1 MAHPTPLFEPVQQSM
16 LRIIRSARSRLSR
29 EHSVDEEKAR
39 SGIISQ
45 SLVDR
50 PPKRSSTTSSFGG
63 IGRHRLTR
71 SRSSLDSASLGQGSS
86 ENVAPEKYSNPPSS
100 LCGGVLGDVTN
111 VTKSSVVPAFVSDVN
126 VEKAS
131 ILPPTEPGPAL
142 PLPSPGAA
150 LITHSYQQLELESDV
165 RHADDPQYVLEYMLD
180 IQRVLHREEVLCTAS
195 PGYMDRQAH
204 VNAKMRGILVDWL
217 VSVQQKYKLKA
228 ETLFLAINLI
238 DRYLEVRATARRH
251 LQLVGVTAML
261 IAAKF
266 EEMYPPQISDF
277 VYVTDKAYSKE
288 DIVKM
293 EVTML
298 TALDFK
304 ICRPTPV
311 TFLERYQNVNGCTE
325 AHRDLAQYL
334 LELTLVEYSM
344 LKYSPSRLAA
354 AAVLLSNK
362 LLRRQPSWKPAAV
375 KHTHFTE
382 QMLKECAKE
391 MCGLVENAEHSS
403 LQAVRKKFSQL
414 KYHSVAKISFTHA
427 PTHSLPMDEAHTSR
441 ESRRSSTG
449 GATMHRRSLGGGTS
463 QDNGQVPIETVATLN

>member
-1 MAHPTPLFEPVQQSM
+1 
-16 LRIIRSARSRLSR
+16 
-29 EHSVDEEKAR
+29 
-39 SGIISQ
+39 
-45 SLVDR
+45 
-50 PPKRSSTTSSFGG
+50 
-63 IGRHRLTR
+63 
-71 SRSSLDSASLGQGSS
+71 
-86 ENVAPEKYSNPPSS
+86 
-100 LCGGVLGDVTN
+100 
-111 VTKSSVVPAFVSDVN
+111 
-126 VEKAS
+126 
-131 ILPPTEPGPAL
+131 
-142 PLPSPGAA
+142 
-150 LITHSYQQLELESDV
+150 
-165 RHADDPQYVLEYMLD
+165 
-180 IQRVLHREEVLCTAS
+180 
-195 PGYMDRQAH
+195 MDRQAH

-238 DRYLEVRATARRH
+238 DRYLELRCTARRH

-266 EEMYPPQISDF
+266 EEMYPPQICDF

-288 DIVKM
+288 DITKM

-334 LELTLVEYSM
+334 LELTLVEYNM

-362 LLRRQPSWKPAAV
+362 LLGRQPSWKPAAV

-391 MCGLVENAEHSS
+391 MCGLVEHAEHSP

-414 KYHSVAKISFTHA
+414 KYHSVAKISFMPA
-427 PTHSLPMDEAHTSR
+427 PATVADEQGHTS
-441 ESRRSSTG
+441 SRRSTG
-449 GATMHRRSLGGGTS
+449 GATTHRRSLGGGGN
-463 QDNGQVPIETVATLN
+463 QDNGQYTMDTISTLN

>member
-1 MAHPTPLFEPVQQSM
+1 
-16 LRIIRSARSRLSR
+16 
-29 EHSVDEEKAR
+29 
-39 SGIISQ
+39 
-45 SLVDR
+45 
-50 PPKRSSTTSSFGG
+50 
-63 IGRHRLTR
+63 
-71 SRSSLDSASLGQGSS
+71 LGHGSS
-86 ENVAPEKYSNPPSS
+86 ENAAPEKYTNPPSS
-100 LCGGVLGDVTN
+100 LGGGVLGDVTN
-111 VTKSSVVPAFVSDVN
+111 LAKSSVVQAYVSDITA
-126 VEKAS
+126 EKAS
-131 ILPPTEPGPAL
+131 VLPPTEPGPAI
-142 PLPSPGAA
+142 PFPSTGAA
-150 LITHSYQQLELESDV
+150 LITHANYQQLELESDL
-165 RHADDPQYVLEYMLD
+165 RHADDHQYVLEYLHV
-180 IQRVLHREEVLCTAS
+180 IHRVLHREEVLHTAS

-238 DRYLEVRATARRH
+238 DRYLELRATARRH

-391 MCGLVENAEHSS
+391 MCGLVENAEHNS

-427 PTHSLPMDEAHTSR
+427 PTSSISIDEAHTS
-441 ESRRSSTG
+441 SRRSSTG
-449 GATMHRRSLGGGTS
+449 GSTTHRRSLGGAGN
-463 QDNGQVPIETVATLN
+463 QDNGQFALDTVATLN

>member
-1 MAHPTPLFEPVQQSM
+1 
-16 LRIIRSARSRLSR
+16 
-29 EHSVDEEKAR
+29 
-39 SGIISQ
+39 
-45 SLVDR
+45 
-50 PPKRSSTTSSFGG
+50 
-63 IGRHRLTR
+63 
-71 SRSSLDSASLGQGSS
+71 
-86 ENVAPEKYSNPPSS
+86 
-100 LCGGVLGDVTN
+100 
-111 VTKSSVVPAFVSDVN
+111 
-126 VEKAS
+126 
-131 ILPPTEPGPAL
+131 
-142 PLPSPGAA
+142 
-150 LITHSYQQLELESDV
+150 
-165 RHADDPQYVLEYMLD
+165 
-180 IQRVLHREEVLCTAS
+180 
-195 PGYMDRQAH
+195 
-204 VNAKMRGILVDWL
+204 
-217 VSVQQKYKLKA
+217 LKA
-228 ETLFLAINLI
+228 DTLFLAINLI
-238 DRYLEVRATARRH
+238 DRYLELRATARRH

-304 ICRPTPV
+304 VCRPTPM

-375 KHTHFTE
+375 KHTRFTE

-427 PTHSLPMDEAHTSR
+427 PTYSLPHDEAPSQAHFS
-441 ESRRSSTG
+441 SRRSSIG
-449 GATMHRRSLGGGTS
+449 GGTTHRRSLGNGGNHEEQLARARRNYEKYYGLPEGSSTERQIMSTS
-463 QDNGQVPIETVATLN
+463 AGIEGWAATTMGMQDNTSIATETVTTLN